1 MAFSP
6 NIQYIKLRL
15 YPKITIIKVC
25 LFIIT
30 AYNYFIGIILNIL
43 INYQYIKEAN
53 KMNTSIEITLSEL
66 KKFLNEEQISVN
78 LTVREL
84 HSKDE
89 SYHEVSLPDIVVFP
103 KETDEVSQ
111 ILKTANNL
119 HIPVVPFGRGSSL
132 EGHVIPYDNGITIDF
147 SLMDKILEIREND
160 LLVKVQPGV
169 TRTQLNKELKK
180 YGLFFSVD
188 PGADATLGGMAA
200 TNASGTTTVKY
211 GVMRDQVRDLEVV
224 LADGTVIHTG
234 SLAAKSASG
243 YHLNGLFVGSE
254 GTLGCFTELTLRV
267 YGIPEFTTAARAVF
281 PTVQNAVEAVTSI
294 LQAGIPIAR
303 VELVDEESIRQVNR
317 FSETNYAE
325 RPTLFLEF
333 DGNEAGLKQD
343 VEFTKE
349 IMEDHSCE
357 EIQFETDNTARTK
370 LWDARHNLAY
380 AYIHGNVGKKMMVTD
395 VCVPISEL
403 ADAVVFARKE
413 LNSLDL
419 IGGLT
424 GHVGDGN
431 FHAIIM
437 IDMNDAEEVARAD
450 SFNEKIVHYAI
461 DRNGTCTGEHGVG
474 IGKQKYQALEHG
486 AALQV
491 MEKIKI
497 ALDPNNILNPQKIVK
512 IESTGE

>member
-1 MAFSP
+1 MS
-6 NIQYIKLRL
+6 ISIE
-15 YPKITIIKVC
+15 
-25 LFIIT
+25 
-30 AYNYFIGIILNIL
+30 NIL
-43 INYQYIKEAN
+43 P
-53 KMNTSIEITLSEL
+53 EL
-66 KKFLNEEQISVN
+66 KKVLKEDQVSIN

-89 SYHEVSLPDIVVFP
+89 SYHKISLPDIVVFP
-103 KETDEVSQ
+103 KNTNEVSE
-111 ILKTANNL
+111 IMKLAN
-119 HIPVVPFGRGSSL
+119 HYQIPVVPFGRGSSL
-132 EGHVIPYDNGITIDF
+132 EGHIIPYDNGITIDF
-147 SLMDKILEIREND
+147 TLMDKILEVREND

-169 TRTQLNKELKK
+169 TRSQLNKELKK

-243 YHLNGLFVGSE
+243 FHLNGLFVGSE

-281 PTVQNAVEAVTSI
+281 PSVQSAVEAVTSI
-294 LQAGIPIAR
+294 LQTGIPIAR

-317 FSETNYAE
+317 FSETNYVE
-325 RPTLFLEF
+325 SPTLFLEF

-349 IMEDHSCE
+349 IMEDHGCVD
-357 EIQFETDNTARTK
+357 IQFETDNTARTK

-403 ADAVVFARKE
+403 ADAVVYARNE
-413 LNSLDL
+413 LNSIGL

-431 FHAIIM
+431 FHAILM
-437 IDMNDAEEVARAD
+437 IDMTDAVEVAKAE
-450 SFNEKIVHYAI
+450 SFNEKIVHYALE
-461 DRNGTCTGEHGVG
+461 RNGTCTGEHGVG
-474 IGKQKYQALEHG
+474 VGKQKYQALEHG

-497 ALDPNNILNPQKIVK
+497 ALDPNNILNPKKIVN
-512 IESTGE
+512 IES